1 MLQRFWN
8 VSLWQRLNSSR
19 KCKCCQFNKG
29 CHFLGESNVTK
40 QDKKKGEIRRQNK
53 KLKKNNYELRIIK
66 EEEERERKNETCKKQ
81 RERK

>member
-8 VSLWQRLNSSR
+8 VSLWQRLNSSS

-29 CHFLGESNVTK
+29 CHFLGESNVTI
-40 QDKKKGEIRRQNK
+40 KKTGEIRRQNK